1 MNSFLR
7 FVIFDR
13 DSWVPVHFLFDVVL
27 VLMLVAVDWAE
38 LVGLAVLVGFKLR
51 DDSLGV
57 VLALLL
63 LDDGC
68 CPKSSCNFLVALSTA
83 CWVSLLRNLA

>member
-1 MNSFLR
+1 MDSFLR
-7 FVIFDR
+7 FVRLDR
-13 DSWVPVHFLFDVVL
+13 NSGVPVRFLLDEVL

-38 LVGLAVLVGFKLR
+38 LVELAVLVVFKLR

-68 CPKSSCNFLVALSTA
+68 CPKSS
-83 CWVSLLRNLA
+83 

>member
-13 DSWVPVHFLFDVVL
+13 DSWVPVRFLFDVVL

-38 LVGLAVLVGFKLR
+38 LVELAVLVGFKLR

-68 CPKSSCNFLVALSTA
+68 
-83 CWVSLLRNLA
+83 

>member
-7 FVIFDR
+7 FVIPDR
-13 DSWVPVHFLFDVVL
+13 GSRDPVRFLFDVVL
-27 VLMLVAVDWAE
+27 VLMLVAVVWAE
-38 LVGLAVLVGFKLR
+38 LVELAVLVVFKLR

-68 CPKSSCNFLVALSTA
+68 
-83 CWVSLLRNLA
+83 